1 VVNDPEFQ
9 VFPEEAHEGVAKWA
23 MEAWRIRDP
32 YALHHVVAHLRAWHD
47 AVPGAPS
54 IDASSALYSLVLDDA
69 FRAARIDDT
78 GNSTA
83 VLTDLDTA
91 LATALGAD
99 DTAAVVRCAAAVR
112 SVPNNGA
119 AIAAT
124 VEAIRTGDVDHALAV
139 LAADSELAVRIGGWA
154 RVLECCLVWGAA
166 VAGRRT
172 GAQRAADAIRHT
184 KRFPGFRLATC

>member
-1 VVNDPEFQ
+1 MDAAQGCGSCLSRSRCGLVNDPEFQ
-9 VFPEEAHEGVAKWA
+9 VFPDEAHEGVAKWA

-99 DTAAVVRCAAAVR
+99 DTAAVVALRGGGEISAEQRRCDR
-112 SVPNNGA
+112 RDG
-119 AIAAT
+119 
-124 VEAIRTGDVDHALAV
+124 RGDPH
-139 LAADSELAVRIGGWA
+139 R
-154 RVLECCLVWGAA
+154 
-166 VAGRRT
+166 
-172 GAQRAADAIRHT
+172 
-184 KRFPGFRLATC
+184 

>member
-1 VVNDPEFQ
+1 
-9 VFPEEAHEGVAKWA
+9 

-32 YALHHVVAHLRAWHD
+32 YALHHFVAHLRAWHD

-99 DTAAVVRCAAAVR
+99 DTAAVVRCAVVAVAAGSPGARSASGVLVR
-112 SVPNNGA
+112 SE
-119 AIAAT
+119 T
-124 VEAIRTGDVDHALAV
+124 TFR
-139 LAADSELAVRIGGWA
+139 A
-154 RVLECCLVWGAA
+154 RVVEYVS
-166 VAGRRT
+166 AGLALPRATWRWPEPQAEFSGHAPQSAQQT
-172 GAQRAADAIRHT
+172 GRPQ
-184 KRFPGFRLATC
+184 